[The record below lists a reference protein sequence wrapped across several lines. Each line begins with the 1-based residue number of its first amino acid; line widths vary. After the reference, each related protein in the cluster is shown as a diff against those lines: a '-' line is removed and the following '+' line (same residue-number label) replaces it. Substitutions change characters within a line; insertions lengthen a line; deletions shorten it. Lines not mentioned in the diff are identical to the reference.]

1 MLQQI
6 KLVAIADSTVLI
18 LGKNSG
24 ARKLKDDAN
33 QLKQEKSLGDC
44 VDCNLCVEVC
54 PTGID
59 IRNGM

>member
-33 QLKQEKSLGDC
+33 QLKQ
-44 VDCNLCVEVC
+44 
-54 PTGID
+54 
-59 IRNGM
+59 